1 MTSALATDRRTD
13 ELHAAGLNE
22 VYVRQSRLL
31 GWLMAIQWLA
41 GLLIA
46 FTLSP
51 HAWQGK
57 VHTTHAH
64 VWTALVLGGLLSVP
78 TIALAITR
86 PGWVVTRHAM
96 AVAQM
101 GWSAL
106 LIHLTGGRLETHFHV
121 FGSLAFI
128 AFYRDWKV
136 LLTATLVVASEHLVR
151 SLTWPESVFGITNPE
166 WWRFL
171 EHAWWVVF
179 ENVVL
184 FLLVRDGVR
193 ELRRVARSRALMEH
207 ATETVEAKVLER
219 TAELLASREQL
230 RLLMETTRTV
240 PWRLD
245 IATHTL
251 LEVGAYAG
259 TLLGCDR
266 TAWLK
271 PTFLKE
277 RLHPDDLRGVVAAF
291 TSAQRGGG
299 VVETEA
305 RLLHDDGSW
314 VWVRSIIGARDPQ
327 STELKGILLDV
338 THQRLML
345 SELNQAQKLESVG
358 RLASGIAHELNTPIQ
373 FVNDSIHFI
382 SDAFSDLFPLL
393 AMQQSLHQAASQG
406 LPTDELVAQV
416 TKAEGDA
423 DLEYLLE
430 NVPRALERSV
440 EGLERVATLVRS
452 MKEFAHPE
460 QKEKAPADLKRALE
474 STLVIA
480 RNEVKYVADVQT
492 DFEVLPLVTCHLSEL
507 NQVFLNIIVNA
518 AHAIGDR
525 VKGTS
530 DRGLIRVRTRALDGQ
545 VEVSISDTGGG
556 IPEAI
561 RHKVFEPFFTTKE
574 VGRGTGQ
581 GLAIARSVVVEKHQ
595 GTLTFDVTP
604 GVGTTFFIRIPCAG
618 LVVDRA
624 SAA

>member
-1 MTSALATDRRTD
+1 MTPDATMRRT
-13 ELHAAGLNE
+13 EALFAAGLDD

-31 GWLMAIQWLA
+31 GWLMAIQWIA
-41 GLLIA
+41 GLVIA
-46 FTLSP
+46 ATLSP
-51 HAWQGK
+51 QAWQGK

-64 VWTALVLGGLLSVP
+64 LWTALVLGGLLSVP
-78 TIALAITR
+78 TIILSVTR

-193 ELRRVARSRALMEH
+193 ELHRVARSRALMEH
-207 ATETVEAKVLER
+207 ANETFEAKVFER
-219 TAELLASREQL
+219 TADLVASREEH
-230 RLLMETTRTV
+230 RSLMVTTRTV

-259 TLLGCDR
+259 TLLGCDPA
-266 TAWLK
+266 AWLR

-277 RLHPDDLRGVVAAF
+277 RLHPDDLRSVLAAF
-291 TSAQRGGG
+291 ASAQRGAG
-299 VVETEA
+299 VVEMEV

-314 VWVRSIIGARDPQ
+314 VWVRSIIGTHGPQ
-327 STELKGILLDV
+327 STELKGIMLDV
-338 THQRLML
+338 TQQRLML

-373 FVNDSIHFI
+373 FVSDSIHFI
-382 SDAFSDLFPLL
+382 SDAFSDLLPLI
-393 AMQQSLHQAASQG
+393 AAHQSLHQAANDGQ
-406 LPTDELVAQV
+406 PTPELVAQV
-416 TKAEGDA
+416 TKAEADA
-423 DLEYLLE
+423 DLDYLLE

-440 EGLERVATLVRS
+440 EGLDRVTTLVRS
-452 MKEFAHPE
+452 MKEFAHPDK
-460 QKEKAPADLKRALE
+460 KEKAPADLRRALE
-474 STLVIA
+474 STLVMA

-492 DFEVLPLVTCHLSEL
+492 DFEALPPVTCHLSEL

-530 DRGLIRVRTRALDGQ
+530 DRGLIAVKTRALDGQ

-561 RHKVFEPFFTTKE
+561 RAKVFEPFFTTKE

-604 GVGTTFFIRIPCAG
+604 GVGTTFFIRIPCPGLAG
-618 LVVDRA
+618 ERTRA
-624 SAA
+624 A